1 MADKIQLEVVTP
13 ERPVVSEAV
22 DIVIAT
28 STEGEFG
35 VLPHHA
41 PLLTTLTAGE
51 LRYRVGGQQESLAV
65 LGGFAQVADN
75 KVTILADAAE
85 KAREIDLDRAARARE
100 RAEKRLAA
108 ARAEEVD
115 FVRAEAALKRA
126 LLRLKLAQKAAG
138 SQ

>member
-1 MADKIQLEVVTP
+1 VADKIKLEIVTP
-13 ERPVVSEAV
+13 ERPLVSEEV
-22 DIVIAT
+22 DIVVAT

-51 LRYRVGGQQESLAV
+51 LRYRVGAQVEYLAV
-65 LGGFAQVADN
+65 LGGFAQVAEN
-75 KVTILADAAE
+75 KVTILADSAE
-85 KAREIDLDRAARARE
+85 KAREIDLDRAQRARE

-126 LLRLKLAQKAAG
+126 LLRIKLAGKASMG
-138 SQ
+138 

>member
-1 MADKIQLEVVTP
+1 VADKIKLEVVTP
-13 ERPVVSEAV
+13 ERPVVSEDV
-22 DIVIAT
+22 DIVVAT

-41 PLLTTLTAGE
+41 PLLTTLAAGE
-51 LRYRVGGQQESLAV
+51 LRYRAGSQTEFLAV
-65 LGGFAQVADN
+65 MGGFAQVAEN
-75 KVTILADAAE
+75 KVTILADMAE
-85 KAREIDLDRAARARE
+85 KAREIDLDRAQRARE

-126 LLRLKLAQKAAG
+126 LLRLKLAQKTAG

>member
-35 VLPHHA
+35 VLPNHA

-51 LRYRVGGQQESLAV
+51 LRYRAGDKKESLAV

-75 KVTILADAAE
+75 KVTILADTAE
-85 KAREIDLDRAARARE
+85 KAHEIDLDRAERARE

-126 LLRLKLAQKAAG
+126 LLRLKLAEKVAG
-138 SQ
+138 S

>member
-1 MADKIQLEVVTP
+1 VADKIQLEVVTP

-35 VLPHHA
+35 VLPNHA

-51 LRYRVGGQQESLAV
+51 LRYRVGDKQESLAV

-108 ARAEEVD
+108 ARLEEVD

-126 LLRLKLAQKAAG
+126 LLRLKLAQKAV
-138 SQ
+138 

>member
-1 MADKIQLEVVTP
+1 VADKIQLEVVTP

-35 VLPHHA
+35 VLPNHA

-51 LRYRVGGQQESLAV
+51 LRYRAGDKQESLAV

-108 ARAEEVD
+108 ARLEEVD

-126 LLRLKLAQKAAG
+126 LLRLKLAQKAVG
-138 SQ
+138 S

>member
-22 DIVIAT
+22 DLVVAT

-35 VLPHHA
+35 VLPNHA

-51 LRYRVGGQQESLAV
+51 LRYRVGDKQESLAV

-85 KAREIDLDRAARARE
+85 KAREIDLDRAQRARE

-108 ARAEEVD
+108 ARLEEVD
-115 FVRAEAALKRA
+115 FIRAEVALKRA
-126 LLRLKLAQKAAG
+126 LLRLKLARKASG
-138 SQ
+138 S

>member
-22 DIVIAT
+22 DLVVAT

-35 VLPHHA
+35 VLPNHA

-51 LRYRVGGQQESLAV
+51 LRYRVGDKQESMAV

-85 KAREIDLDRAARARE
+85 KAREIDLDRAQRARE

-108 ARAEEVD
+108 ARLEEVD
-115 FVRAEAALKRA
+115 FIRAEVALKRA
-126 LLRLKLAQKAAG
+126 LLRLKLARKASG
-138 SQ
+138 S

>member
-22 DIVIAT
+22 DLVVAT

-35 VLPHHA
+35 VLPNHA

-51 LRYRVGGQQESLAV
+51 LRYRAGDKQESLAV

-85 KAREIDLDRAARARE
+85 KAREIDLDRAQRARE

-108 ARAEEVD
+108 ARLEEVD

-126 LLRLKLAQKAAG
+126 LLRLKLAQKAV
-138 SQ
+138 